1 LASILICD
9 DIEFIRS
16 LIQKVLTK
24 QGHYVIG
31 MASTG
36 QEAIELYKDTSPKPD
51 LVTMDIMLPG
61 EINGIQAVEKILQ
74 IDPSAKIIIITALN
88 HKPVAD
94 KALEIGALEYIVK
107 PFTIHKLIEI
117 VENITCQ

>member
-24 QGHYVIG
+24 QGHKVIG

-88 HKPVAD
+88 HKSVAD
-94 KALEIGALEYIVK
+94 KALKIGALDYIVK